1 MKVAA
6 QTTMSVHHFLSMV
19 ANPNWDLQHPTGN
32 FTGCDRFLQPLGVR
46 QWQTDGMDLSDALDL
61 ARTRRFSVLVTMR
74 TNGRPQLSNVGH
86 LVGDDG
92 LIRISITAERAKYKN
107 LLRDPWAALDV
118 ARDDFYAYAV
128 IEGDVELSPVA
139 SRVDDEIVDELV
151 EIYRGIAGEHE
162 NWDDFREAMVR
173 EQRVVARLRP
183 TRAYG
188 ML

>member
-1 MKVAA
+1 ME
-6 QTTMSVHHFLSMV
+6 
-19 ANPNWDLQHPTGN
+19 
-32 FTGCDRFLQPLGVR
+32 
-46 QWQTDGMDLSDALDL
+46 LSDALNL
-61 ARTRRFSVLVTMR
+61 AKTRRFSVLVTIR
-74 TNGRPQLSNVGH
+74 ANGRPQLSNVGH

-92 LIRISITAERAKYKN
+92 LIRMSITTERAKYKN

-118 ARDDFYAYAV
+118 AREDFYGYAV
-128 IEGDVELSPVA
+128 IEGEVELSPIA
-139 SRVDDEIVDELV
+139 TRVDDETVDELV

-173 EQRVVARLRP
+173 EHRVVARLRP